1 MGSSNKKKPKTSTA
15 RTTVTKSTGNFR
27 RSARHCSAPT
37 LTYCPSST
45 RKKSSAAG
53 TRKDDPTK
61 NKSVQ
66 NLRRSDRIRTEPH
79 VNSQKLG
86 SFLESSFGGDFV
98 EAQIAEDQTAE
109 MEPTMSLRRSDRIRT
124 LPILTDNFRS
134 HTKNLNNPKKRGN
147 VQKESHTDRNA
158 HRTTTAEESDGEV
171 ADRNAVQQNIS
182 WSSLTLRSQKNSTN
196 AVNEPRIPISDE
208 ESMDVDEEEICIIGE
223 VPPKPIDI
231 TGLPGYE
238 CLKFLEQTFQRKMRF
253 KAFKLEDQHVKCLAE
268 QCNVVP
274 SMIETW
280 FAERSEQEAH
290 LQKGMLE
297 SEKFYMQQ
305 TSTVKT
311 VFMNALYN
319 DDLSVDGKVNMILD
333 KTGTENHFLFL
344 KFFSSLPWQQQSLIK
359 AMIRQTRETLDIEL
373 QIMLKDSINPKSH
386 AKTFAAL
393 LKKERETR
401 TKHAKVFMEAKINE
415 LDMGNFY
422 ETYDSFDYN
431 PIFVIMTT
439 QGSVPQKVINGIL
452 DNAKKRFEAKQL
464 LQQTQQKTCKQPQSV
479 SKEQMFESP
488 EYSSSASSSAES
500 RHNTPTEEQSS
511 TESQRNLNYADS
523 RTPETSVT
531 PNSCDVPLKGRLHE
545 LHTYRRKRLCDLLI
559 LEGAAKKNGT
569 LNLSTAADSATSH
582 DRSLDR
588 TRELVVP
595 PCRRRLDQLK
605 PLRLHRANME
615 LYDQDSGE
623 CFPSDG
629 DTPAHSSSDKLT
641 PRPPRIYRYPASS
654 TVYLPD
660 GATCDWK
667 QWNVKDVINWT
678 NNFLFTE
685 EHKSEILHSRMTGD
699 DILEVTSKN
708 VAKKVYMDYYL
719 WKLLRLQMNAVVN
732 EFNGLSQ
739 EY

>member
-1 MGSSNKKKPKTSTA
+1 M
-15 RTTVTKSTGNFR
+15 R
-27 RSARHCSAPT
+27 
-37 LTYCPSST
+37 
-45 RKKSSAAG
+45 
-53 TRKDDPTK
+53 
-61 NKSVQ
+61 
-66 NLRRSDRIRTEPH
+66 
-79 VNSQKLG
+79 
-86 SFLESSFGGDFV
+86 DF
-98 EAQIAEDQTAE
+98 
-109 MEPTMSLRRSDRIRT
+109 
-124 LPILTDNFRS
+124 
-134 HTKNLNNPKKRGN
+134 
-147 VQKESHTDRNA
+147 
-158 HRTTTAEESDGEV
+158 
-171 ADRNAVQQNIS
+171 
-182 WSSLTLRSQKNSTN
+182 W
-196 AVNEPRIPISDE
+196 
-208 ESMDVDEEEICIIGE
+208 
-223 VPPKPIDI
+223 
-231 TGLPGYE
+231 
-238 CLKFLEQTFQRKMRF
+238 
-253 KAFKLEDQHVKCLAE
+253 
-268 QCNVVP
+268 
-274 SMIETW
+274 
-280 FAERSEQEAH
+280 
-290 LQKGMLE
+290 
-297 SEKFYMQQ
+297 
-305 TSTVKT
+305 
-311 VFMNALYN
+311 
-319 DDLSVDGKVNMILD
+319 
-333 KTGTENHFLFL
+333 
-344 KFFSSLPWQQQSLIK
+344 
-359 AMIRQTRETLDIEL
+359 
-373 QIMLKDSINPKSH
+373 
-386 AKTFAAL
+386 
-393 LKKERETR
+393 
-401 TKHAKVFMEAKINE
+401 EAKINE